1 MNESFAPIHRLLP
14 HEIADRLREMIV
26 SGRLAPDEK
35 IHERELCET
44 FGVSRTPLR
53 EAVQALAKEGLI
65 QLTPRRGARVAP
77 LTLEDLE
84 EVFPIMGALE
94 ALAGELACRHIT
106 PDAVKAI
113 RACHDA
119 MLAAYR
125 QGELETYFTL
135 NEEIHERI
143 FRAAGNET
151 LLQMR
156 RSLAARVRRGRFRA
170 NLSTHRWRQAVAEH
184 EEIIAA
190 IEDLDGPRLARVL
203 RDHLAG
209 KLDTVRAALL
219 GERDGAGGEHVPAAS
234 SA

>member
-1 MNESFAPIHRLLP
+1 MNETFAPIHRLLP

-26 SGRLAPDEK
+26 SGTLAPDEK
-35 IHERELCET
+35 INERELCEA
-44 FGVSRTPLR
+44 FGVSRTPMR

-106 PDAVKAI
+106 AEAVTEI
-113 RACHDA
+113 RRCHDA
-119 MLAAYR
+119 MLAAYAK
-125 QGELETYFTL
+125 GDLAAYFPL

-170 NLSTHRWRQAVAEH
+170 NLSTGRWKQAVAEH
-184 EEIIAA
+184 EDIIAA
-190 IEDLDGPRLARVL
+190 LEARDGSALARVL
-203 RDHLAG
+203 KDHLAR
-209 KLDTVRAALL
+209 KLDTVRMALL
-219 GERDGAGGEHVPAAS
+219 AGREAAPEREPEAS
-234 SA
+234 RA